1 MQEMLFLQAFTNEER
16 TRLRHAV
23 LVVLAAIT
31 FSTVS
36 FLLLDGD
43 GQLKSFD
50 FLPELLRFA
59 LAMSMS
65 YGSIIALA
73 VAAWVTLY
81 NGAFFISRIL
91 RRE

>member
-1 MQEMLFLQAFTNEER
+1 MQVFTSEER

-23 LVVLAAIT
+23 IVVLTAIT

-43 GQLKSFD
+43 SQLKSFD
-50 FLPELLRFA
+50 FLPELMRFA
-59 LAMSMS
+59 LAMSLL

-73 VAAWVTLY
+73 VASWVTLY
-81 NGAFFISRIL
+81 NGAFFISRIVSGS
-91 RRE
+91 R